1 MSFTNEEGRRQL
13 LDEVD
18 GAVGELATALAC
30 LSEAYEALDEDTAD
44 RLEAEMFRPV
54 QAAYG
59 RVRRAR
65 AEFAQRYGLDAK
77 DLDGA
82 SGEVAVQEARRYIE
96 RAVEAAEAADQQIAE
111 LQDSMLPV
119 DVGDSEVRAGLAET
133 RTLIAGV
140 PAHGRRLLRTL
151 GR

>member
-13 LDEVD
+13 LDDVG
-18 GAVGELATALAC
+18 GAVDELAVAIAC

-44 RLEAEMFRPV
+44 RLEADMFRPV

-59 RVRRAR
+59 RARRAR
-65 AEFAQRYGLDAK
+65 SEFAERYHVA
-77 DLDGA
+77 DGNSDSA
-82 SGEVAVQEARRYIE
+82 PAAIGVQDPRQYIE
-96 RAVEAAEAADQQIAE
+96 RAVEAAEAADQRIAE

-119 DVGDSEVRAGLAET
+119 DVGDSEIRAGLTDT
-133 RTLIAGV
+133 RTLIADV
-140 PAHGRRLLRTL
+140 PVRGRRLLRTL

>member
-1 MSFTNEEGRRQL
+1 MSFTNEEGRQQL
-13 LDEVD
+13 LDEVG
-18 GAVGELATALAC
+18 GAVDELALALAC

-44 RLEAEMFRPV
+44 RLEVEMFRPV

-65 AEFAQRYGLDAK
+65 SEFADRYRVR
-77 DLDGA
+77 DGDPGGA
-82 SGEVAVQEARRYIE
+82 PATVGVQDARRYIE
-96 RAVEAAEAADQQIAE
+96 RAVEAAEAADQRIAE
-111 LQDSMLPV
+111 LQDSMLPI
-119 DVGDSEVRAGLAET
+119 DVGDPEVRAGLSET
-133 RTLIAGV
+133 RTLIADV

>member
-13 LDEVD
+13 LDEVG
-18 GAVGELATALAC
+18 GAVDELALALAC

-44 RLEAEMFRPV
+44 RLELEMFRPV

-59 RVRRAR
+59 RARRAR
-65 AEFAQRYGLDAK
+65 SEFADRYRVR
-77 DLDGA
+77 DGD
-82 SGEVAVQEARRYIE
+82 SGGAPATVGVQDARRYIE
-96 RAVEAAEAADQQIAE
+96 RAVEAAEAADQRIAE
-111 LQDSMLPV
+111 LQDSMLPI
-119 DVGDSEVRAGLAET
+119 DVGDPEVRAGLSET
-133 RTLIAGV
+133 RTLIADV

>member
-18 GAVGELATALAC
+18 GAVGELSLALAC
-30 LSEAYEALDEDTAD
+30 LTEAYEALDEDTAD

-65 AEFAQRYGLDAK
+65 SEFAERYGVGAGDA
-77 DLDGA
+77 DPSPA
-82 SGEVAVQEARRYIE
+82 AVGVQDTRRYVE
-96 RAVEAAEAADQQIAE
+96 RAIEAAEAADQQIAE

-133 RTLIAGV
+133 RTLIADV
-140 PAHGRRLLRTL
+140 PAQGRRLLRTL

>member
-13 LDEVD
+13 LDEVN
-18 GAVGELATALAC
+18 GAVHELAVAIAC

-59 RVRRAR
+59 RARRAR
-65 AEFAQRYGLDAK
+65 SEFAERYRVAGG
-77 DLDGA
+77 DLDGEPGA
-82 SGEVAVQEARRYIE
+82 IGVQEPRRYIE
-96 RAVEAAEAADQQIAE
+96 RAVEATEAADQRVAE

-119 DVGDSEVRAGLAET
+119 DVGDSEIRAGLAET
-133 RTLIAGV
+133 RTLIADV
-140 PAHGRRLLRTL
+140 PARGRRLLRTL

>member
-13 LDEVD
+13 LDEVG
-18 GAVGELATALAC
+18 GAVDELALALAC

-44 RLEAEMFRPV
+44 RLEVEMFRPV

-59 RVRRAR
+59 RARRAR
-65 AEFAQRYGLDAK
+65 SEFADRYRVR
-77 DLDGA
+77 DGD
-82 SGEVAVQEARRYIE
+82 SGGAPATVGVQDARRYIE
-96 RAVEAAEAADQQIAE
+96 RAVEAAEAADQRIAE
-111 LQDSMLPV
+111 LQDSMLPI
-119 DVGDSEVRAGLAET
+119 DVGDPEVRAGLSET
-133 RTLIAGV
+133 RTLIADV

>member
-1 MSFTNEEGRRQL
+1 VSFTNKEGRGQL
-13 LDEVD
+13 LDDVD
-18 GAVGELATALAC
+18 EAIGELALALAC
-30 LSEAYEALDEDTAD
+30 LSEAYEALDDDTAD

-54 QAAYG
+54 QVAYG
-59 RVRRAR
+59 RARRTR
-65 AEFAQRYGLDAK
+65 TEFAERYGLGAQDQ
-77 DLDGA
+77 DGTPGA
-82 SGEVAVQEARRYIE
+82 LGVQDPRSYIE
-96 RAVEAAEAADQQIAE
+96 RAIEAAEGADQRIAD

-133 RTLIAGV
+133 RTLIGDV